1 MFFFP
6 PSEAKIVIEIRRLW
20 LRETSEWIF
29 MNAAV
34 LERGQKGG
42 LAGRRRQG
50 KGRQTD
56 TDRAS
61 DRQMDKHGKVIDSWS
76 GGESSRSVC
85 SVCWSGFKTYT
96 LHSPCPSI
104 YPQSPSVCSPF
115 CLLYFSPRAASCS
128 SRHGDIRF
136 LKTAP
141 TWLSAATGGPFI
153 PHSAHI
159 PKKFFAGCIMRLIE
173 HVAVS
178 SHFPSCP
185 CNDAS
190 GRISQSEWAERHSSM
205 YDDLQSRWENLVI
218 FWP

>member
-1 MFFFP
+1 
-6 PSEAKIVIEIRRLW
+6 
-20 LRETSEWIF
+20 

-128 SRHGDIRF
+128 SRHGDLRF

-141 TWLSAATGGPFI
+141 HLAVCRYRRPINSSLGAHSQKVFCWLHYAAHRSCRSVLSFP
-153 PHSAHI
+153 
-159 PKKFFAGCIMRLIE
+159 IMPL
-173 HVAVS
+173 
-178 SHFPSCP
+178 
-185 CNDAS
+185 
-190 GRISQSEWAERHSSM
+190 
-205 YDDLQSRWENLVI
+205 
-218 FWP
+218 